1 MRLRI
6 FIIYG
11 GVNILKD
18 NERIDD
24 LEFENLKIIQNKS
37 WFCFGVDAVLLSD
50 FAKDIKPNSNI
61 IDLCSGSG
69 IISILLSKKTKPKSI
84 TAIEIQKDV
93 AEMSERSIK
102 LNNLQDI
109 IKVYNTDLNN
119 LENLLHNNSFDS
131 IVTNPPYKEI
141 NSGIQNESLNK
152 LISRHEIKCNL
163 DDILRVSS
171 NLLKN
176 NGSFYMV
183 HRPNRLCDIICTMR
197 KYNLEPKLIKFVQP
211 NIKKSPN
218 LVLIK
223 GVKNAKTFLK
233 FENNLILYNLDGSYT
248 NEVLKIYNK

>member
-1 MRLRI
+1 MRLHI
-6 FIIYG
+6 FLYG

-50 FAKDIKPNSNI
+50 FAKDIKPNSSV

-84 TAIEIQKDV
+84 TAVEIQKDV

-102 LNNLQDI
+102 LNNLQDT

-119 LENLLHNNSFDS
+119 LENLFHNNSFDS
-131 IVTNPPYKEI
+131 IVTNPPYKEV
-141 NSGIQNESLNK
+141 NTGIQNESLNK
-152 LISRHEIKCNL
+152 LISRHEIKCTL
-163 DDILRVSS
+163 DDILKVSS

-197 KYNLEPKLIKFVQP
+197 KYHVEPKLIKFVQP
-211 NIKKSPN
+211 NINKPPN

-223 GVKNAKTFLK
+223 GVKNAKAFLK

-248 NEVLKIYNK
+248 NELLKIYNK

>member
-1 MRLRI
+1 M
-6 FIIYG
+6 
-11 GVNILKD
+11 
-18 NERIDD
+18 
-24 LEFENLKIIQNKS
+24 EFENLKIIQNKL

-50 FAKDIKPNSNI
+50 FAKDIKTNSSI

-69 IISILLSKKTKPKSI
+69 IISILLSKKIKPKSI
-84 TAIEIQKDV
+84 TAIEIQSDV

-119 LENLLHNNSFDS
+119 LNDLFQANSFDS

-141 NSGIQNESLNK
+141 NSGIQNESFNK
-152 LISRHEIKCNL
+152 LISRHEIKCTL
-163 DDILRVSS
+163 DDILKVSS
-171 NLLKN
+171 NLLKS

-183 HRPNRLCDIICTMR
+183 HRPNRLCDIMCTMR
-197 KYNLEPKLIKFVQP
+197 KYSLEPKLIKFVQP
-211 NIKKSPN
+211 NINKPPN

-223 GVKNAKTFLK
+223 GVKNAKSFLK

-248 NEVLKIYNK
+248 NDLLKMYNK